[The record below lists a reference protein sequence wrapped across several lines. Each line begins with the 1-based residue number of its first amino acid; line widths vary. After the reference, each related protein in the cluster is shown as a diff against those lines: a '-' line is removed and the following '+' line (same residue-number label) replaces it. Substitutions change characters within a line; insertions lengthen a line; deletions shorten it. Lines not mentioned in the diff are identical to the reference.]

1 MSELIIAGDDH
12 TRDEEPFL
20 SVKEHYFDWF
30 ASQSFNNE
38 NNYFVH
44 VGDFFHRKK
53 PSPKENALAL
63 KFFSKLKFKKMYM
76 LVGNG
81 LHEYNR
87 AKNCY
92 AVDPLQELPN
102 MEIIYE
108 PEVIEIGG
116 YIPGRGL
123 KCLFLPSIP
132 DGKFDNLKMSEYYEK
147 YLNNLKEKGEVDYDY
162 TFGHFFHKNGFGEEI
177 SLDMLN
183 TRIRMGHY
191 HIPTDDLEYVGINT
205 ITRKD
210 EAGIKPTI
218 NIVDLDT
225 KKERL
230 INIPIFLDYYSV
242 TYPDNII
249 FHSSYSLLT
258 VHNAPD
264 EETIVKKYIK
274 CNVFLH
280 EWFKEKIIVD
290 SEDSD
295 DNTVTKT
302 DSISDYLKQYCKVKK
317 TPTNIVTKLKELIGV
332 EE

>member
-1 MSELIIAGDDH
+1 MSDLIIAGDDH

-20 SVKEHYFDWF
+20 SVKEQYFDWF

-53 PSPKENALAL
+53 PSPKENALAIN
-63 KFFSKLKFKKMYM
+63 FFSKLKFKKMYM

-87 AKNCY
+87 SKDCY

-108 PEVIEIGG
+108 PQVIHIKD
-116 YIPGRGL
+116 L

-147 YLNNLKEKGEVDYDY
+147 YLINLIGKSETDYDY

-183 TRIRMGHY
+183 TKIRMGHY

-210 EAGIKPTI
+210 EAGIKPTL
-218 NIVDLDT
+218 NIVNLET
-225 KKERL
+225 KKEGL
-230 INIPIFLDYYSV
+230 IPIPIFLDYYSV
-242 TYPDNII
+242 TYPDDIK
-249 FHSSYSLLT
+249 FDSTYSLLT

-264 EETIVKKYIK
+264 EDTIVKKYIK
-274 CNVFLH
+274 KNVFLH

-290 SEDSD
+290 SETDTED
-295 DNTVTKT
+295 TVIKT
-302 DSISDYLKQYCKVKK
+302 NSISDYLKQYFKVKK